1 MALNRDG
8 DYVPIDAVAG
18 IAHVGAGALL
28 GGAGGSF
35 AERVDVVGRTD
46 WRKWRKKGGE
56 GYRRGWT
63 SGANMQA
70 GARVGRGEVV
80 VTT

>member
-46 WRKWRKKGGE
+46 WRKWGEKGGRGTDGDGHRE
-56 GYRRGWT
+56 RTCRRER
-63 SGANMQA
+63 A
-70 GARVGRGEVV
+70 RGEARLL
-80 VTT
+80 